1 LNIKKQVVLGYIN
14 QDEVDNRNFKL
25 LRKMKKVN
33 LFASL
38 LLSVAIIFSGCNV
51 SNTAKGT
58 GIGTGA
64 GAGVGAGIGALIG
77 GSKGAA
83 WGAGIGAVLGGTAGA
98 LIGNKMDKQKKELEA
113 IKDAQVESVND
124 GQAIKVTFD
133 SGILFATNS
142 STLNTASRNS
152 LTQFANSLKT
162 HSDTNVEIYGHTDS
176 TGSDKINIPLSK
188 ERANSVER
196 FLETQGIGISRMK
209 VDGLGSS
216 QPVADNSTAA
226 GKAQNR
232 RVEIYILPND
242 KMIQEAQAG
251 TLK

>member
-1 LNIKKQVVLGYIN
+1 
-14 QDEVDNRNFKL
+14 
-25 LRKMKKVN
+25 MKRVN

-38 LLSVAIIFSGCNV
+38 LLCIAIIFTGCNA
-51 SNTAKGT
+51 SNTVKGT
-58 GIGTGA
+58 GIGAGA

-77 GSKGAA
+77 GGKGAA
-83 WGAGIGAVLGGTAGA
+83 WGAGIGAAVGGAAGA

-152 LTQFANSLKT
+152 LTQFANSLKANP
-162 HSDTNVEIYGHTDS
+162 DTDVEIYGHTDS

-188 ERANSVER
+188 ERANSVEK
-196 FLETQGIGISRMK
+196 FLETQGIGASRMIT
-209 VDGLGSS
+209 DGFGAS
-216 QPVADNSTAA
+216 QPVADNSTST

-232 RVEIYILPND
+232 RVEIYILPNA
-242 KMIQEAQAG
+242 KMIQEAEAG